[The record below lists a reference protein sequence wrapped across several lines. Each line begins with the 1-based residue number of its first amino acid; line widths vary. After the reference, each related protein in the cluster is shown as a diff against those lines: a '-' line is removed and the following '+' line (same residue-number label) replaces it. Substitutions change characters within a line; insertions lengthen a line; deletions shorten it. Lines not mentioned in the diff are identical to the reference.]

1 MCEKLTSLSEL
12 GQRFTS
18 ENSQQEYKRLKDQ
31 KYDIVSRTA
40 YLIGVREE
48 AFGDENKL
56 YHEDIYK
63 QLDNNKNARIIR
75 NLSILRTAFEIRY
88 HKLFNEMRN
97 NGRTILCMSEY
108 IPQEILTQL
117 SADGINLTQKSTYAP
132 IDYILEIN
140 RTISE
145 RINNCKSIYPDWVNW
160 EYIKDI
166 FLMPGGLSAETA
178 KDAGAVFTANLNCY
192 PYQLYI
198 NWPPKEE
205 GNILLN
211 DKKFLQLLYHW
222 HYDDF
227 TELSKVTDV
236 STEIKADIYQF
247 IQSGSKIDMIVDC
260 ENSDVY
266 NIISMLQGL
275 DWEYLEKIS
284 KIILVNDVHT
294 NIGWNEL
301 NRYTDIPIEHMMTER
316 VKEDKSVVDG
326 TVIAKAFIEYYEEN
340 VDSFILL
347 SSDSDYWTLID
358 SLKNKASIMVMV
370 EHSKCSPDYKNK
382 MNEHSVFFCYLDDFY
397 SSGASDE
404 IKTSIILKTL
414 NNRLEEKSIDLNE
427 LLVNALTDLRI
438 NLSECEM
445 QQFYKK
451 YLKTMQM
458 EVDTSGRVRFFCK

>member
-75 NLSILRTAFEIRY
+75 NLSILRTVFEIRY

-117 SADGINLTQKSTYAP
+117 SADGINLTQKSTYVP

-178 KDAGAVFTANLNCY
+178 KDAGAAKTISTNNNIFVL
-192 PYQLYI
+192 I
-198 NWPPKEE
+198 N
-205 GNILLN
+205 
-211 DKKFLQLLYHW
+211 FL
-222 HYDDF
+222 
-227 TELSKVTDV
+227 
-236 STEIKADIYQF
+236 
-247 IQSGSKIDMIVDC
+247 M
-260 ENSDVY
+260 
-266 NIISMLQGL
+266 
-275 DWEYLEKIS
+275 
-284 KIILVNDVHT
+284 
-294 NIGWNEL
+294 
-301 NRYTDIPIEHMMTER
+301 
-316 VKEDKSVVDG
+316 
-326 TVIAKAFIEYYEEN
+326 
-340 VDSFILL
+340 
-347 SSDSDYWTLID
+347 
-358 SLKNKASIMVMV
+358 
-370 EHSKCSPDYKNK
+370 
-382 MNEHSVFFCYLDDFY
+382 
-397 SSGASDE
+397 
-404 IKTSIILKTL
+404 LKTP
-414 NNRLEEKSIDLNE
+414 
-427 LLVNALTDLRI
+427 
-438 NLSECEM
+438 
-445 QQFYKK
+445 
-451 YLKTMQM
+451 
-458 EVDTSGRVRFFCK
+458 